1 MKTIKFYK
9 TKEPFGEFS
18 NFASFPI
25 QMEGKLWPT
34 TEHYFQAQKF
44 SDQAYQEKIRLE
56 PSPMIAARLG
66 RSRSYPIRADW
77 NAIRDE
83 VMTKAVT
90 EKVRQH
96 EVIKNLLLSTKD
108 AELIEH
114 TTNDHYWGDGGDGT
128 GLNRLGKI
136 LMEIRQQLKKGLL

>member
-1 MKTIKFYK
+1 MKTIQFYK

-25 QMEGKLWPT
+25 QMDGKIWPT

-44 SDQAYQEKIRLE
+44 SDQGYQEKIRLE

-66 RSRSYPIRADW
+66 RSRSYPIRTDW

-96 EVIKNLLLSTKD
+96 EAIKSLLLSTKD

-114 TTNDHYWGDGGDGT
+114 TTNDRYWGDGGDGT